1 MKIELSKITLIFLAF
16 IFRSI
21 LYRYTG
27 DLLTLAHDLA
37 DRLLMA
43 FDDETNTGIPHPRVN
58 LQDGVPQDGKKVS
71 CSAGAGSLI
80 LEFGKEFDVYVGNW

>member
-1 MKIELSKITLIFLAF
+1 
-16 IFRSI
+16 
-21 LYRYTG
+21 
-27 DLLTLAHDLA
+27 
-37 DRLLMA
+37 MA

-80 LEFGKEFDVYVGNW
+80 LEFGKEFYVYVGIW